1 MGIVWQT
8 WLKRAHGVVGD
19 LGREKEGRKKGFGKR
34 ETKGGLSAG
43 FGEKGRG
50 GGGGWEDWE

>member
-19 LGREKEGRKKGFGKR
+19 LGREKEGRKKGFGER
-34 ETKGGLSAG
+34 ETKGGVKCW
-43 FGEKGRG
+43 FWREGE
-50 GGGGWEDWE
+50 GGGWEDWE